1 MRDSFKAKKICII
14 DSGICNLDSVIRSFD
29 RLKVPLFV
37 TEKPGDLPNACGI
50 VLPGVGAFA
59 NAMESLR
66 QRGLDLAIREVASQN
81 IPILGICLGM
91 QLMVEESE
99 EYGNHT
105 GLGLI
110 PGRAIR
116 LHPCLEEERVPNIGW
131 CDVNP
136 KKRTTLFPK
145 QIEPQSFY
153 FAHSYYLDLQPE
165 YIAAS
170 INFGGSEVPVA
181 LVKDNIFGVQF
192 HPEKSQDVGL
202 DLLNRWTANFMGL
215 KKLS

>member
-1 MRDSFKAKKICII
+1 MKDSYKAKKICII

-37 TEKPGDLPNACGI
+37 TEKPDDLPNACGI

-59 NAMESLR
+59 NAMESLQ

-91 QLMVEESE
+91 QLMVEGSD
-99 EYGNHT
+99 EYGNHD

-116 LHPCLEEERVPNIGW
+116 LRPSLNEERVPNIGW

-136 KKRTTLFPK
+136 NPKKRTILFPK
-145 QIEPQSFY
+145 QTKAQTFY
-153 FAHSYYLDLQPE
+153 FAHSYYLDLQPQD
-165 YIAAS
+165 IAAS

-181 LVKDNIFGVQF
+181 LEKNNISGVQF
-192 HPEKSQDVGL
+192 HPEKSQDIGL
-202 DLLNRWTANFMGL
+202 DLLNRWTKNFMEL
-215 KKLS
+215 